1 MQPIIEPQSKS
12 VLETELHSGL
22 WIRKTNNGEND
33 IYIFKDQEA
42 PHVLLE
48 IGRLRE
54 ITFRAAGGG
63 TGKALDLDEFDSG
76 PNAYRQLLVWNPRD
90 KEIVG
95 AYRFMICSEAL
106 MIHNQPCIS
115 TAHFFKFS
123 TFFLNSVLPK
133 TIELGRS
140 FIQPAY
146 QLASGSRKGLYS
158 LDNLWDGL
166 GALYVDYPQHTYFF
180 GKVTMYTS
188 YPKAARDLVLN
199 FMLHYFPDT
208 ENWAQP
214 HQPIANFIPSVAIQ
228 KQWQHLN
235 YKSGHAKLSQDL
247 RAMGTGIPPLIN
259 AYMNLSPSM
268 KMFGTALN
276 PNFGNVEETGI
287 LVHSPDIY
295 SQKKDRHIL
304 TYKSRH

>member
-1 MQPIIEPQSKS
+1 MQAIIEPQSKS
-12 VLETELHSGL
+12 LLEAELHSGL
-22 WIRKTNNGEND
+22 WIRKTNNGDND
-33 IYIFKDQEA
+33 IYIFKDQQA

-76 PNAYRQLLVWNPRD
+76 LHAYRQLVVWNPRD

-95 AYRFMICSEAL
+95 AYRFMICSEAQW
-106 MIHNQPCIS
+106 NKTGPCIS
-115 TAHFFKFS
+115 TGHFFKFS
-123 TFFLNSVLPK
+123 THFLNAILPN

-140 FIQPAY
+140 FIQPDY

-166 GALYVDYPQHTYFF
+166 GALYVDYPQHKYFF

-188 YPKAARDLVLN
+188 YPKPARDLLLN
-199 FMLHYFPDT
+199 FMLYYFPDT
-208 ENWAQP
+208 EKWVQP
-214 HQPIANFIPSVAIQ
+214 HHPITDFIPSASIQ
-228 KQWQHLN
+228 QQWHNLN
-235 YKSGHAKLSQDL
+235 YKTAHAKLSSDL

-268 KMFGTALN
+268 KMFGTAIN
-276 PNFGNVEETGI
+276 PEFGGVEETGI
-287 LVHSPDIY
+287 LIYSPDIY
-295 SQKKDRHIL
+295 AQKKDRHIT
-304 TYKSRH
+304 TYIPKH